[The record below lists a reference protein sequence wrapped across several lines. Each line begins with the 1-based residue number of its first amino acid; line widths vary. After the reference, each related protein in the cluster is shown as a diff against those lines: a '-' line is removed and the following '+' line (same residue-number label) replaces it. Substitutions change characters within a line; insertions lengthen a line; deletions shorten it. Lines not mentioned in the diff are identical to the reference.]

1 MKTLRLIGM
10 AIIAV
15 IMSVNFT
22 ACDDEEEDS
31 NTIDTS
37 SLEGT
42 WGLVRSAGWE
52 FCTNNI
58 DGEKDTWDYTY
69 DPYNPDA
76 DKEKLVIKKLTDNT
90 YSIILYDYW
99 KDSSS
104 WLVENS
110 QTGTLNGNTIVYKEQ
125 DGQYDYAIIET
136 LTADKLV
143 LHNKYNIL
151 VNPDLPND
159 ANHYHNGDYTET
171 YTRMKE

>member
-15 IMSVNFT
+15 IMSVNFV
-22 ACDDEEEDS
+22 ACDDDDEDS

-42 WGLVRSAGWE
+42 WGFVRSAGWE

-58 DGEKDTWDYTY
+58 DGEKNTWDKTY
-69 DPYNPDA
+69 DPYNPNTYR
-76 DKEKLVIKKLTDNT
+76 EKLVIKKLTDNT
-90 YSIILYDYW
+90 YSIVYYECEHNSNW
-99 KDSSS
+99 Q
-104 WLVENS
+104 ENRG
-110 QTGTLNGNTIVYKEQ
+110 QTGTLNENTIVYKEQ

-143 LHNKYNIL
+143 LRNKYNIL
-151 VNPDLPND
+151 ANPDLPND